1 MLKILRHLPRNLW
14 WAVVLCLVLVVAQVW
29 LDLKIPGYMSE
40 ITTIVMTAGSTT
52 SQVLAIGGQMLLC
65 ALGSLASSIT
75 VGYFA
80 ARIAASFAHRLREL
94 QFKQVMSFSSEQLG
108 KFSTA
113 SLITRSTNDVTH
125 VQMVISMGLQIIIKA
140 PIMAVWAIL
149 KIASKSW
156 EWTGITALA
165 VLVLIAIIT
174 VIIIFVVPKF
184 KQIQLLTDKLNSVAR
199 ENLTGLRVVHAYNA
213 EEYQQQ
219 KFAKVNEELTSTNL
233 FVNRMSAILQP
244 GMSLISNGLVL
255 AVYWVGA
262 VLIANTVATGRL
274 ELFSDMVVFSSY
286 AMQVV
291 MSFMMMT
298 MIFIMVPRAQVSAN
312 RINEV
317 LDTQPNIFDGPAEE
331 GLPGLKG
338 LVEFKNV
345 SFKYPEA
352 AEYVIQDISFTVNSG
367 ETVAFI
373 GSTGSGKST
382 LINLIPRFYDVTGG
396 AIFIDGIDIREYRQ
410 DVLRNKIGYVPQK
423 AVIFSGTV
431 ASNVSYGS
439 NGQPKANIEQ
449 IKQAV
454 SIAQGSD
461 FIEKMESQYEASLA
475 REGTNISGGQKQRVS
490 IARAVCRNPEIYIF
504 DDSFSALDYKTD
516 RLLRTAL
523 KKETKGAVNLIVA
536 QRIGTIIDADR
547 IIVMDKGRI
556 VGTGT
561 HKELLKSCAVYQEI
575 AHSQLSKEELQK

>member
-382 LINLIPRFYDVTGG
+382 LI
-396 AIFIDGIDIREYRQ
+396 
-410 DVLRNKIGYVPQK
+410 
-423 AVIFSGTV
+423 
-431 ASNVSYGS
+431 
-439 NGQPKANIEQ
+439 
-449 IKQAV
+449 
-454 SIAQGSD
+454 
-461 FIEKMESQYEASLA
+461 
-475 REGTNISGGQKQRVS
+475 
-490 IARAVCRNPEIYIF
+490 
-504 DDSFSALDYKTD
+504 
-516 RLLRTAL
+516 
-523 KKETKGAVNLIVA
+523 
-536 QRIGTIIDADR
+536 
-547 IIVMDKGRI
+547 
-556 VGTGT
+556 
-561 HKELLKSCAVYQEI
+561 
-575 AHSQLSKEELQK
+575 

>member
-1 MLKILRHLPRNLW
+1 
-14 WAVVLCLVLVVAQVW
+14 
-29 LDLKIPGYMSE
+29 MSE